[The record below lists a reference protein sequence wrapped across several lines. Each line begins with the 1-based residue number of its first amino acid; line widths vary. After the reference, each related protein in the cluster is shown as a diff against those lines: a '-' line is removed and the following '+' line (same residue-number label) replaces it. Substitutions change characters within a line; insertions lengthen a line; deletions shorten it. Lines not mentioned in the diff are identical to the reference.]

1 MNELPLNELP
11 LNELFERLRG
21 QLIVSCQAELGSP
34 MRRPEIIAA
43 MSLAAELGGAQ
54 AIRVQGYADVAA
66 VRAVTTL
73 PLIGLTKTVRTDTE
87 IYITPTA
94 QEAVHLLELGCEI
107 VAVDATLR
115 PRPEPFA
122 QIARQVQ
129 AVGGLVMADV
139 STLEEGR
146 QAMQGGAD
154 VLSTTLSGYTLYSPQ
169 LTEPDWPLMQ
179 ALAAEG
185 LPFMAEGRISTPAQ
199 ASRALGLGALAV
211 VVGSAITRPDVIT
224 RTFVARMKDAAR
236 VQGTQPVDGGRG

>member
-1 MNELPLNELP
+1 MNALLEG
-11 LNELFERLRG
+11 LRG
-21 QLIVSCQAELGSP
+21 QLIVSCQANAGSP
-34 MRRPEIIAA
+34 MRQPNIIAA
-43 MSLAAELGGAQ
+43 LALAAELGGAG
-54 AIRVQGYADVAA
+54 AIRVQGYGDVAA
-66 VRAVTTL
+66 VRAVTGV
-73 PLIGLTKTVRTDTE
+73 PLIGLTKTDRTDTE

-94 QEAVHLLELGCEI
+94 AEALRLAKLGCEI

-129 AVGGLVMADV
+129 AAGGLVMADV

-146 QAMQGGAD
+146 RAMQDGAD
-154 VLSTTLSGYTLYSPQ
+154 ILSTTLSGYTGYSPQ
-169 LTEPDWPLMQ
+169 LSKPDWPLMQ

-199 ASRALGLGALAV
+199 ARRALDLGALAV

-224 RTFVARMKDAAR
+224 RTFIAGMNNR
-236 VQGTQPVDGGRG
+236 GGG

>member
-1 MNELPLNELP
+1 MSALL
-11 LNELFERLRG
+11 ERLRG
-21 QLIVSCQAELGSP
+21 QLIVSCQADAGSP

-43 MSLAAELGGAQ
+43 LALAAELGGAG
-54 AIRVQGYADVAA
+54 AVRVQGYADVIA
-66 VRAVTTL
+66 VRAVTGL
-73 PLIGLTKTVRTDTE
+73 PLIGLTKTDRADTE
-87 IYITPTA
+87 VYITPTA
-94 QEAVHLLELGCEI
+94 QEAVRLRELGCEI

-129 AVGGLVMADV
+129 AAGGLVMADV
-139 STLEEGR
+139 STLEEAR
-146 QAMQGGAD
+146 QAMRVGAD

-169 LTEPDWPLMQ
+169 LAEPDWPLMQ

-199 ASRALGLGALAV
+199 ARRALGLGALAV

-224 RTFVARMKDAAR
+224 RTFVAGMK
-236 VQGTQPVDGGRG
+236 GGGRD